1 MPDETIEKKPTT
13 RTTRARAASDST
25 PPAKKP
31 PKRGTTTRTTKT
43 PARAGAT
50 TTTRRTTTT
59 KAASGGTRTRTTKG
73 GRYTMPPI
81 AEGTRLVIVESP
93 AKAKTIT
100 KYLGPGYAVRASMGH
115 VRDLPDRG
123 IGIDFEHDFEP
134 TYVVTE
140 DKTDTVKQL
149 KSAIKSASAVY
160 LATDPDREGEAIAW
174 HVVKATTPTRD
185 KPVHRV
191 TFHEITQDAVRAA
204 IANPRAIDM
213 HLVDAQ
219 QARRVLDRIVGYRLS
234 PFLWKKVTRGLS
246 AGRVQSV
253 ALRLVVDREREIVAF
268 VPVESWTVE
277 ADFAKITGQERTAR
291 DLFHA
296 RLTHVNGK
304 KADLK
309 VQGDAQA
316 ILDGLNNARY
326 AVQNVNK
333 TERRRAAAPPFTTS
347 TLQQEASRKHG
358 YAVASTMRI
367 AQQLYEGVK
376 LSSKEGEVGLI
387 TYMRT
392 DSVNVSDE
400 AREAARRV
408 IVSRYGGDFY
418 PAKPNFYKT
427 KAKGAQEAHEAIRP
441 TDPSRAPEDV
451 RPYLNPQQ
459 FNLYRLIWQ
468 RFVASQMAQA
478 VFDVTQV
485 DLLGTPPRGDIAY
498 TFRASGSVIRFPG
511 FLEVY
516 REGRDVGDADDE
528 IDKDAL
534 PALAADEP
542 VDLVKLLAEQHWTQ
556 PPPRYT
562 EATLVKALEERGIG
576 RPSTYAPTVATIMA
590 RNYVTKDEK
599 VLVPSELGM
608 IVTDVLVANFPD
620 VIDYGFTSQ
629 MEERLDDVAEG
640 KTAWVPVLHQFY
652 TPFDAT
658 VKKAE
663 ASTETVKGKET
674 EHACPIC
681 GKPMLLRFS
690 RFGPFLSCS
699 DYPECK
705 GRMDL
710 DAGGNPVAR
719 RADEETGETCPTSGQ
734 AVVMK
739 QGRFGPYKAC
749 GAYPEC
755 KDCAI
760 KKATQAAKAMSAS
773 TGVACPKCH
782 IGVLTERKTRKGA
795 RVFYGCNRYPDCD
808 FTTNTDPR
816 KVAPEPV
823 AVSAD

>member
-1 MPDETIEKKPTT
+1 MPDTTEKKPATRTTRTAKTTTTKKPTTKKPTT
-13 RTTRARAASDST
+13 RTTATKAASG
-25 PPAKKP
+25 AKAP
-31 PKRGTTTRTTKT
+31 
-43 PARAGAT
+43 
-50 TTTRRTTTT
+50 TTRRTTTT
-59 KAASGGTRTRTTKG
+59 RAASGGTARTTRSGGG
-73 GRYTMPPI
+73 GRYAAMPPI

-123 IGIDFEHDFEP
+123 IGIDIEHDFEP

-140 DKTDTVKQL
+140 DKTDTVKRL
-149 KSAIKSASAVY
+149 KADIKNASAVY

-174 HVVKATTPTRD
+174 HVVKATTPTRG

-191 TFHEITQDAVRAA
+191 TFHEITQDAVRSA
-204 IANPRAIDM
+204 IANPREIDM
-213 HLVDAQ
+213 ALVDAQ

-253 ALRLVVDREREIVAF
+253 ALRLVVDREREIIAF
-268 VPVESWTVE
+268 VRVESWSVE
-277 ADFAKITGQERTAR
+277 ADFAKITQQERTAR
-291 DLFHA
+291 DRFHG
-296 RLTHVNGK
+296 RLTQINGK

-309 VQGDAQA
+309 VQADAQVV
-316 ILDGLNNARY
+316 LDGLTNARY
-326 AVQNVNK
+326 IVRDVNK
-333 TERRRAAAPPFTTS
+333 TERRRNPSPPFTTS

-358 YAVASTMRI
+358 YAVATTMRI
-367 AQQLYEGVK
+367 AQTLYEGVK
-376 LSSKEGEVGLI
+376 LSAKEGEAGLI

-400 AREAARRV
+400 AREAARRT

-451 RPYLNPQQ
+451 RAYLNPQQ
-459 FNLYRLIWQ
+459 FNVYRLIWQ
-468 RFVASQMAQA
+468 RFIASQMAQA
-478 VFDVTQV
+478 VLDVTQV
-485 DLLGTPPRGDIAY
+485 DIIGTPPDGASAY

-516 REGRDVGDADDE
+516 REGRDAGDADDD

-534 PALAADEP
+534 PALAPNEP
-542 VDLVKLLAEQHWTQ
+542 VDLEKLWPEQHWTQ

-562 EATLVKALEERGIG
+562 EATLVKALEEQGIG
-576 RPSTYAPTVATIMA
+576 RPSTYAPTIATIMA
-590 RNYVTKDEK
+590 RNYVTKDDK

-608 IVTDVLVANFPD
+608 VVTDVLVANFPD
-620 VIDYGFTSQ
+620 IIDYGFTSQ
-629 MEERLDDVAEG
+629 MEERLDDVADG
-640 KTAWVPVLHQFY
+640 KAQWVPVLRQFY
-652 TPFDAT
+652 TPFDET

-663 ASTETVKGKET
+663 ADSAPVKGKET
-674 EHACPIC
+674 DFACPIC
-681 GKPMLLRFS
+681 NSPMLMRFS
-690 RFGPFLSCS
+690 RYGPFLSCS
-699 DYPECK
+699 RYPECK
-705 GRMDL
+705 GRLDL
-710 DAGGNPVAR
+710 DAGGNPVAKQPD
-719 RADEETGETCPTSGQ
+719 AETGDICPTSHEP
-734 AVVMK
+734 VVLK

-749 GAYPEC
+749 GAYPAC
-755 KDCAI
+755 KTCEF
-760 KKATQAAKAMSAS
+760 KKIEQAAKEQSYA

-782 IGVLTERKTRKGA
+782 IGQLLERKTRRGA
-795 RVFYGCNRYPDCD
+795 RTFYGCNRYPECD
-808 FTTNTDPR
+808 YTTSTDPR
-816 KVAPEPV
+816 KVAPEVV

>member
-1 MPDETIEKKPTT
+1 MPDETIKKTPAKTT
-13 RTTRARAASDST
+13 RTRTSATTKAPT
-25 PPAKKP
+25 KKP
-31 PKRGTTTRTTKT
+31 VKRT
-43 PARAGAT
+43 AT
-50 TTTRRTTTT
+50 TTASATKAPTARRTTAPRT
-59 KAASGGTRTRTTKG
+59 GTRTRGASG
-73 GRYTMPPI
+73 GKFAMPPI
-81 AEGTRLVIVESP
+81 AEGSRLVIVESP
-93 AKAKTIT
+93 AKAKTIM

-123 IGIDFEHDFEP
+123 IGIDLEHDFAP

-149 KSAIKSASAVY
+149 KAAIKSASAVY

-191 TFHEITQDAVRAA
+191 TFNEITQDAVRAA
-204 IANPRAIDM
+204 IASPREIDM
-213 HLVDAQ
+213 DLVNAQ

-253 ALRLVVDREREIVAF
+253 ALRLVVDREREIAAF

-277 ADFAKITGQERTAR
+277 ADFAKITGQERTPR

-296 RLTHVNGK
+296 RLTQINGK

-309 VQGDAQA
+309 MQGDAQA
-316 ILDGLNNARY
+316 VLDGLTGAAY
-326 AVQNVNK
+326 AVTNVNK
-333 TERRRAAAPPFTTS
+333 TERKRNAAPPFTTS

-358 YAVASTMRI
+358 YAVANTMRI
-367 AQQLYEGVK
+367 AQQLYEGIK

-392 DSVNVSDE
+392 DSLNISDE

-418 PAKPNFYKT
+418 PTKPNIYRT

-441 TDPSRAPEDV
+441 TDPARTPEDA
-451 RPYLNPQQ
+451 RPYLSPQQ
-459 FNLYRLIWQ
+459 FNVYRLIWQ

-485 DLLGTPPRGDIAY
+485 DILGTPPRSDIAY

-516 REGRDVGDADDE
+516 REGRDAGDSDDE
-528 IDKDAL
+528 MDKDAL
-534 PALAADEP
+534 PALAPDEP
-542 VDLVKLLAEQHWTQ
+542 VDLVSLVPEQHWTQ

-576 RPSTYAPTVATIMA
+576 RPSTYAPTIATIMN

-608 IVTDVLVANFPD
+608 IVTDVLVKNFPE
-620 VIDYGFTSQ
+620 VVDYGFTSQ

-640 KTAWVPVLHQFY
+640 KTAWVP
-652 TPFDAT
+652 
-658 VKKAE
+658 
-663 ASTETVKGKET
+663 
-674 EHACPIC
+674 
-681 GKPMLLRFS
+681 LLRQF
-690 RFGPFLSCS
+690 
-699 DYPECK
+699 
-705 GRMDL
+705 
-710 DAGGNPVAR
+710 
-719 RADEETGETCPTSGQ
+719 
-734 AVVMK
+734 
-739 QGRFGPYKAC
+739 
-749 GAYPEC
+749 
-755 KDCAI
+755 
-760 KKATQAAKAMSAS
+760 
-773 TGVACPKCH
+773 
-782 IGVLTERKTRKGA
+782 
-795 RVFYGCNRYPDCD
+795 
-808 FTTNTDPR
+808 
-816 KVAPEPV
+816 
-823 AVSAD
+823 